1 MPRHAAM
8 VIDGRPQPTTGVSMS
23 QPLARNALD
32 QAFFEARTAHKFTD
46 QPVTDETLHA
56 LVDLCKWGPTS
67 LNCQPMRLVFVR
79 GADAKARLA
88 PTLSGS
94 NRDKTLAAPVTV
106 IVAYDREFHERLPE
120 LFPAFD
126 ARGVFAK
133 APELIEPSART
144 SATLQAG
151 YLILAARA
159 LGLDAG
165 PMTGF
170 DADAVDQAF
179 FADKRLHSLL
189 LVNLGY
195 GVREGAAPRGP
206 RLAFDEVA
214 HIV

>member
-1 MPRHAAM
+1 MATPLPDAALE
-8 VIDGRPQPTTGVSMS
+8 QLFT
-23 QPLARNALD
+23 QARSLH
-32 QAFFEARTAHKFTD
+32 RSTD
-46 QPVTDETLHA
+46 QPVSDAVIESLYE
-56 LVDLCKWGPTS
+56 LLKWGPTAF
-67 LNCQPMRLVFVR
+67 NGQPARYVFVR

-133 APELIEPSART
+133 APELIERSART

>member
-1 MPRHAAM
+1 M
-8 VIDGRPQPTTGVSMS
+8 
-23 QPLARNALD
+23 
-32 QAFFEARTAHKFTD
+32 
-46 QPVTDETLHA
+46 
-56 LVDLCKWGPTS
+56 
-67 LNCQPMRLVFVR
+67 
-79 GADAKARLA
+79 
-88 PTLSGS
+88 
-94 NRDKTLAAPVTV
+94 
-106 IVAYDREFHERLPE
+106 
-120 LFPAFD
+120 
-126 ARGVFAK
+126 
-133 APELIEPSART
+133 
-144 SATLQAG
+144 
-151 YLILAARA
+151 RA